1 MSDKRKIILD
11 TDPGIDDA
19 VAIALAAFSE
29 AIDIKL
35 ITTVSGNV
43 HIDHVTENVLK
54 LLTFYGKNIP
64 VAKGANTPL
73 IRQSRDGSRI
83 HGETGMAGYDFQ
95 PGDKSLLI
103 DSPAVVAMYQLIKQY
118 PGEITLVTIGPLTNI
133 ALLLKLYPDVASDIK
148 EIILMGGTPDRGNY
162 GVYTE
167 FNIGYDPEA
176 AQVVFNSTIPRTMVG
191 MNIGIKAI
199 IQPEVSE
206 KIRYINKI
214 GDMFYALFKTYR
226 GTFQSGLTMYDAT
239 AIAYLVRPDMFQTVD
254 TFVTIE
260 TQGQYT
266 TGATIVD
273 LNNYLHQP
281 SNTTV
286 CLNINAE
293 AFEEWFV
300 QEIDVFN
307 ID

>member
-1 MSDKRKIILD
+1 MADKRKIILD

-64 VAKGANTPL
+64 VAKGTNTPL

-83 HGETGMAGYDFQ
+83 HGETGMSGYDFQ

-118 PGEITLVTIGPLTNI
+118 PGEITLVTIGPLTNV
-133 ALLLKLYPDVASDIK
+133 ALLLKLYPDVAADIK

-176 AQVVFNSTIPRTMVG
+176 AQVVFNSDIPRTMVG

-206 KIRYINKI
+206 NIRHLNKI
-214 GDMFYALFKTYR
+214 GDMFYSLFKTYR

-254 TFVTIE
+254 TFVTVE

-281 SNTTV
+281 SNITV
-286 CLNINAE
+286 CLDIDAD

-300 QEIDVFN
+300 QEIDAFN

>member
-83 HGETGMAGYDFQ
+83 HGETGMSGYDFQ

-176 AQVVFNSTIPRTMVG
+176 AQVVFNSDIPRTMVG

-254 TFVTIE
+254 TFVTVE

-273 LNNYLHQP
+273 LNDYLSESP
-281 SNTTV
+281 NTTV
-286 CLNINAE
+286 CLDIEAE
-293 AFEEWFV
+293 VFEEWFV
-300 QEIDVFN
+300 ESIDAFN

>member
-1 MSDKRKIILD
+1 
-11 TDPGIDDA
+11 
-19 VAIALAAFSE
+19 
-29 AIDIKL
+29 
-35 ITTVSGNV
+35 
-43 HIDHVTENVLK
+43 
-54 LLTFYGKNIP
+54 
-64 VAKGANTPL
+64 
-73 IRQSRDGSRI
+73 
-83 HGETGMAGYDFQ
+83 
-95 PGDKSLLI
+95 
-103 DSPAVVAMYQLIKQY
+103 
-118 PGEITLVTIGPLTNI
+118 
-133 ALLLKLYPDVASDIK
+133 
-148 EIILMGGTPDRGNY
+148 
-162 GVYTE
+162 
-167 FNIGYDPEA
+167 
-176 AQVVFNSTIPRTMVG
+176 

-214 GDMFYALFKTYR
+214 GDMFYALFKIYR

>member
-83 HGETGMAGYDFQ
+83 HGETGMAGYAFQ

-176 AQVVFNSTIPRTMVG
+176 AQVVFNSTISRTMVG

-206 KIRYINKI
+206 NIRHLNKI

-254 TFVTIE
+254 TFVTVE

-286 CLNINAE
+286 CLDIDAE
-293 AFEEWFV
+293 VFEEWFV
-300 QEIDVFN
+300 ESIEAFDID
-307 ID
+307 